1 MRVTFVGGAR
11 DVTGSCHKIDCCGKT
26 ILLDCGMHQ
35 GHRDEADRLNRSFPF
50 DPASIDFVLLSHA
63 HIDHSGNLPTL
74 VKHGFSGSIITTR
87 ATADLLK
94 VMLKDSAHIQE
105 RDIEYVNKKRRKKGE
120 PPKDVLYDEEDVEET
135 LKLLES
141 VDYRVPVAL
150 AKRLQ
155 AEFFDAGHMLGS
167 AIVKL
172 SDGSTSL
179 TFTGD
184 LGREGM
190 PILRD
195 PYQVEDT
202 DFLIT
207 ESTYAGRTHED
218 MSQTEEGL
226 REITLESLGRRGK
239 MIVPAFAVGRTQA
252 LVYSLHSLFNDGKI
266 PEIPIFVDSPL
277 SVNATEVFR
286 KHPECYDEDARAMVH
301 ADGDPFGFGRLEYVK
316 TTEESKALNAIEYP
330 CVIISASGMCEAGR
344 ILHHL
349 KNSIGES
356 RNTVLIVG
364 YQARGTLGRRLV
376 EKEKV
381 VKIFGEPCRRKC
393 RIEVLNGYSAH
404 ADDTELKRYIER
416 IDVRKEI
423 FCVHGEVD
431 RMLPFAEALARS
443 KGCAVR
449 APSPGESFELD

>member
-1 MRVTFVGGAR
+1 MIITFLGGAR
-11 DVTGSCHKIDCCGKT
+11 DVTGSCHKVDCGDKT
-26 ILLDCGMHQ
+26 LLLDCGMHQ
-35 GHRDEADRLNRSFPF
+35 GHRDEADRLNRSFQF
-50 DPASIDFVLLSHA
+50 DPSDIDLVLLSHA

-74 VKHGFSGSIITTR
+74 VKHGFKGRIITTR
-87 ATADLLK
+87 ATVDLLN
-94 VMLKDSAHIQE
+94 VMLRDSAHIQQ
-105 RDIEYVNKKRRKKGE
+105 RDIEYVNTKRMKKGQ
-120 PPKDVLYDEEDVEET
+120 PPKEVLYDEGDVERT
-135 LKLLES
+135 LKLLEK
-141 VDYRVPVAL
+141 VDYRVPVML
-150 AKRLQ
+150 AEGLE
-155 AEFFDAGHMLGS
+155 AEFLDAGHMLGS
-167 AIVKL
+167 AVVKL

-195 PYQVEDT
+195 PYQVEAT

-207 ESTYAGRTHED
+207 ESTYAGRTHDD
-218 MSQTEEGL
+218 MSQTEEEL
-226 REITLESLGRRGK
+226 RDITVKCLERRGK

-252 LVYSLHSLFNDGKI
+252 LVYSLHSLFNEGRI

-286 KHPECYDEDARAMVH
+286 KHPECYDEDARAMLH

-330 CVIISASGMCEAGR
+330 CIIISASGMCEAGR

-349 KNSIGES
+349 KNSISES

-376 EKEKV
+376 EKDSV
-381 VKIFGEPCRRKC
+381 VKIFGEPCRRRCKV
-393 RIEVLNGYSAH
+393 EVLNGYSAH
-404 ADDTELKRYIER
+404 ADDKELKRYIENMQ
-416 IDVRKEI
+416 IRKGI
-423 FCVHGEVD
+423 FCVHGEED
-431 RMLPFAEALARS
+431 RMLSFAEALARS
-443 KGCAVR
+443 KGCTVR
-449 APSPGESFELD
+449 APSPGESFELI